1 MSKKH
6 KKNLFSSNPWND
18 TPYYDMFIEEWTKY
32 GVIDRNNRYAITE
45 KNIPQYYFNLIKHEI
60 YKWPE
65 RI

>member
-6 KKNLFSSNPWND
+6 KKNIFSNNPWND

-32 GVIDRNNRYAITE
+32 GVIDRNNRYVLTE
-45 KNIPQYYFNLIKHEI
+45 KNIPQCYFNLIKHEI

>member
-6 KKNLFSSNPWND
+6 KKNLFSINPWND
-18 TPYYDMFIEEWTKY
+18 TPYYDIFIEEWTKY
-32 GVIDRNNRYAITE
+32 GVIDRNNWYVIIE
-45 KNIPQYYFNLIKHEI
+45 KNIPQDYFKLTKHEI

>member
-6 KKNLFSSNPWND
+6 KKNIFSNNPWND

-32 GVIDRNNRYAITE
+32 GVIDINHWHAIID
-45 KNIPQYYFNLIKHEI
+45 KNVPLYYFNLIKHEI